1 MTFAGRTAVVTGAA
15 SGIGL
20 ATAARLLE
28 LGARVHA
35 VSRRREAMAE
45 RLADWSSSGRLVLH
59 GVDVTDED
67 AVAGLFAAFG
77 EDAPLDALVCAAG
90 TNIPGRR
97 LEQLTR
103 ESWRTLIETN
113 LGGVF
118 SCVTAAL
125 PHLRRARGH
134 VVAVGSV
141 SSQWPDA
148 SGPAYQASKAGVLGF
163 LRACALEERERGVRF
178 TTISPGMV
186 ATELL
191 DKRPVPTPDDVR
203 DLCLRPEDVAATIVF
218 ALGLP
223 PRACVAELTVLPAAL
238 QVLGAT

>member
-1 MTFAGRTAVVTGAA
+1 MSLEGRTVLVTGAA

-20 ATAARLLE
+20 ATAARLLD

-35 VSRRREAMAE
+35 VSRRRERMEE
-45 RLADWSSSGRLVLH
+45 RLADWSSSGRLALH
-59 GVDVTDED
+59 RVDVTDED
-67 AVAGLFAAFG
+67 AVARLLAEVG

-90 TNIPGRR
+90 TNIPDRR
-97 LEQLTR
+97 LRQLTQ
-103 ESWRTLIETN
+103 EGWRSLIETN

-125 PHLRRARGH
+125 PQLQRTRGH
-134 VVAVGSV
+134 VVAVASV

-163 LRACALEERERGVRF
+163 LRACALEEHERGIRF
-178 TTISPGMV
+178 TTILPGMV
-186 ATELL
+186 VTELL

-203 DLCLRPEDVAATIVF
+203 ALCLQPEDVAATIVF

-223 PRACVAELTVLPAAL
+223 PRACIAELTVLPTAL
-238 QVLGAT
+238 QALGAT